1 MPSCRRSVSD
11 LVVNMR
17 LYRYDTG
24 LLGLTLQ
31 YKLCGVQMQRH
42 FDEFRQHIR
51 TVLTKMQLP
60 PQAKTDFLKQLDVY
74 QWHPFMAVSS
84 SELQIAQ
91 HENHLCRGA
100 VLRRAILSTLD
111 ELSTNPFIRQSYVT
125 FKQAQQ
131 EAIATENRLKQ
142 RLLLVSKHLEK

>member
-1 MPSCRRSVSD
+1 MPSSRCTVID
-11 LVVNMR
+11 LVVNMH
-17 LYRYDTG
+17 LYNYDTG
-24 LLGLTLQ
+24 LLALTLQ
-31 YKLCGVQMQRH
+31 HKLCGVQMQRH

-51 TVLTKMQLP
+51 TVLTRLQLP
-60 PQAKTDFLKQLDVY
+60 SQAKIDFLKQLDVY
-74 QWHPFMAVSS
+74 EWHPFMAVSS
-84 SELQIAQ
+84 SELQIGQ

-131 EAIATENRLKQ
+131 EAIAAENRLKH
-142 RLLLVSKHLEK
+142 RLVFVSKQLDK